1 MTTLVTLLHRHLSKC
16 FQGGSI
22 AATLE
27 GLTYIY
33 TKTLSKYACC
43 AFQVLGKRHYLS
55 NVIISGFS
63 NLHLVLGDESLSVG
77 VVRLGAERARVDQ
90 ALAGIRDV
98 FFIFSKYMCVLNTR
112 VDEVLTVIGMIL
124 LTLIIFHV
132 NYLEMRMW
140 LGLVTIT
147 RCSLSAKDSRSK
159 ERHWRA
165 WREDGERQY
174 LEYLEY
180 LERGR

>member
-1 MTTLVTLLHRHLSKC
+1 
-16 FQGGSI
+16 
-22 AATLE
+22 
-27 GLTYIY
+27 
-33 TKTLSKYACC
+33 
-43 AFQVLGKRHYLS
+43 
-55 NVIISGFS
+55 
-63 NLHLVLGDESLSVG
+63 
-77 VVRLGAERARVDQ
+77 
-90 ALAGIRDV
+90 
-98 FFIFSKYMCVLNTR
+98 MCVLNTR

-124 LTLIIFHV
+124 LTIIFHV

-180 LERGR
+180 LE

>member
-1 MTTLVTLLHRHLSKC
+1 
-16 FQGGSI
+16 
-22 AATLE
+22 
-27 GLTYIY
+27 
-33 TKTLSKYACC
+33 
-43 AFQVLGKRHYLS
+43 
-55 NVIISGFS
+55 
-63 NLHLVLGDESLSVG
+63 
-77 VVRLGAERARVDQ
+77 
-90 ALAGIRDV
+90 
-98 FFIFSKYMCVLNTR
+98 MCVLNTR

-124 LTLIIFHV
+124 VTLIIFHV

-180 LERGR
+180 WERGWLDAIFGINIWNI